1 MSNRLR
7 PTLSSALFIATFAFS
22 VSAASAWGLKGHTIV
37 NHLAAVSLPASVPA
51 FMRTPGAI
59 AELSNL
65 GTYLDLQKGA
75 GIAWDAAYD
84 PGHYLDLEGDD
95 TVGGIP
101 LRALPPT
108 REAYDTA
115 LRAHGTDQYKM
126 GYVPYS
132 ILEGWQQLRM
142 DFAYWRV
149 DDYEAAHGPSSTR
162 AKARAAAR
170 VDEALVLRDAGV
182 WGHYVADASQPLHI
196 TVHFNGW
203 GDYPNPN
210 GYSNS
215 PHFHDLFESDF
226 VERFITEAGVATRLA
241 PLHVP
246 HDARLAGDRQV
257 LTSIETYLAGSNAM
271 VEPLYRIAKA
281 GGFAHASPESSA
293 FAEGRL
299 AYGASELRDLIVW
312 AWQDSLNETIGDDA
326 PQAVRAVV
334 SGRAPYRGRYF

>member
-1 MSNRLR
+1 MTKSFR
-7 PTLSSALFIATFAFS
+7 TALPAAIVIASLAFS
-22 VSAASAWGLKGHTIV
+22 TIAASAWGLKGHTIV
-37 NHLAAVSLPASVPA
+37 NHLAAVSLPPSVPA
-51 FMRTPGAI
+51 FMRTPVAI

-75 GIAWDAAYD
+75 GVAWDAAYD
-84 PGHYLDLEGDD
+84 PGHYLDLKGDD

-101 LRALPPT
+101 LDALPPT

-115 LRAHGTDQYKM
+115 LRAHGTDQFKM

-149 DDYEAAHGPSSTR
+149 DDYEATHGPIAVR
-162 AKARAAAR
+162 AKARASAR

-226 VERFITEAGVATRLA
+226 VEHFITQAGVARRLA
-241 PLHVP
+241 PLSVP
-246 HDARLAGDRQV
+246 HNTGLASDQLV

-281 GGFAHASPESSA
+281 GGFSRATPESTA

-312 AWQDSLNETIGDDA
+312 
-326 PQAVRAVV
+326 
-334 SGRAPYRGRYF
+334 